1 MSKYLQMKGLRH
13 CIMIIFSLYT
23 CPCCCVDTM
32 CCFFRHLRAYVF
44 DLSPLHATSST
55 LPKPPMP
62 RVAITS
68 RSLSCMSSYS
78 GKGKGGGRGLS
89 VKKRYLNYV
98 TMENASTSQK
108 EHVSSKISRAGFI
121 PNAFS
126 FNPILGFAL
135 GANNYTIYICRPLP
149 SVDPNYF
156 SYITFEKLE
165 YYVKVL
171 FPEL

>member
-1 MSKYLQMKGLRH
+1 MKGLRH

-68 RSLSCMSSYS
+68 RSLSWMSSYS
-78 GKGKGGGRGLS
+78 GKGKGGGGLS

-98 TMENASTSQK
+98 TMENASTAQK
-108 EHVSSKISRAGFI
+108 EQVSRKPVGRG
-121 PNAFS
+121 
-126 FNPILGFAL
+126 
-135 GANNYTIYICRPLP
+135 
-149 SVDPNYF
+149 
-156 SYITFEKLE
+156 
-165 YYVKVL
+165 L
-171 FPEL
+171 FPMHFHSTLYWASHWAQIIILYTYVVPCQA